1 MTDNRYVLMNKDRP
15 VLQFET
21 QRNDYGQ
28 VICMETGRSMAPMP
42 IGMRYLQN
50 WLMRRQAPKH
60 REHILELLRRAHC
73 DDLEGY
79 LNITHALTLNDTF
92 WVKHPDDQSTWD
104 DVSLYRNDFN
114 EVIARTA
121 FEGGIHGDDLSTTS
135 PEYGTDGAYAKCWV
149 REEDGIYLLK
159 SGSAQMGYE
168 PYSEFYA
175 AQVAEKVCRD
185 RVPYTLAEYRGKLVS
200 KCKLFTS
207 ESEGYA
213 AANKLLPPDATIS
226 DLLRYFDKL
235 GSVDDFRRMLVLDAL
250 IVNSDRHMGNFG
262 VIFDSDTMQIKR
274 MAPVFDHNQSLMCYA
289 QDKDMSDLDRYLSTK
304 APKIGEDYNTL
315 AHDILMPE
323 IRSDLLNL
331 RGFTF
336 QRDVQFNL
344 PPQRLRQL
352 EGFIGRQVDNILER
366 RSFYM
371 SFIKTHGS
379 SLDEK
384 IQAANRKLPQ
394 QKSVGLFEQGRS
406 L

>member
-1 MTDNRYVLMNKDRP
+1 MTDNIYVLMNKDRP

-28 VICMETGRSMAPMP
+28 VVCMETGRSKAPMP
-42 IGMRYLQN
+42 IGMRYLQT

-92 WVKHPDDQSTWD
+92 WVKHPDERLSWN

-159 SGSAQMGYE
+159 SGTAQMGYE

-175 AQVAEKVCRD
+175 AQVAEKICRY
-185 RVPYTLAEYRGKLVS
+185 RVPYSLAEHRGTLVS

-207 ESEGYA
+207 ETEGYA
-213 AANKLLPPDATIS
+213 AANKLLAPDATVS
-226 DLLRYFDKL
+226 DLLRFFDRL
-235 GSVDDFRRMLVLDAL
+235 GSGDDFRRMLVLDAL

-262 VIFDSDTMQIKR
+262 VLFDTDTMQIKR

-289 QDKDMSDLDRYLSTK
+289 HEKDMSDLDRYLSAK

-315 AHDILMPE
+315 AHDILTPE

-331 RGFTF
+331 RRFTF
-336 QRDVQFNL
+336 QRDMQFNL
-344 PPQRLRQL
+344 PSQRLRQI
-352 EGFIGRQVDNILER
+352 ECFIDRQVDNILSR

-371 SFIKTHGS
+371 AFIKTHGS
-379 SLDEK
+379 SLDER
-384 IQAANRKLPQ
+384 IHEANSKLSQ
-394 QKSVGLFEQGRS
+394 QKTPPAPTQNRNR
-406 L
+406 